1 MAIEQAGKIKK
12 IEVQYLFKYDE
23 HDLHKLN
30 PISSQLT
37 KLVSWFNEHNTKS
50 FYLHFRNGDR

>member
-1 MAIEQAGKIKK
+1 
-12 IEVQYLFKYDE
+12 VQYLFKYDE

>member
-30 PISSQLT
+30 TISSQLT
-37 KLVSWFNEHNTKS
+37 KLVS
-50 FYLHFRNGDR
+50 